1 MARLFDRIK
10 DTSTTTGTGDVTVSG
25 TPPTGYLT
33 FSSVFTVG
41 DEQVPYCI
49 AQQASAEWETGL
61 GTYFSSNVLRRDTIT
76 GNSAGTFV
84 AISFSAGTKDVFVSM
99 TAAPP
104 HLAGRV
110 SAQARGLALP

>member
-10 DTSTTTGTGDVTVSG
+10 DTSTTATGGDFTLSG

-41 DEQVPYCI
+41 DEQIPYCI
-49 AQQASAEWETGL
+49 AQQASAEWKTGL
-61 GTYFSSNVLRRDTIT
+61 GTYSASNTLHRDTIT
-76 GNSAGTFV
+76 GNSDGTFV
-84 AISFSAGTKDVFVSM
+84 AIVFSAGTKDVFVSM

-104 HLAGRV
+104 QLAGRV